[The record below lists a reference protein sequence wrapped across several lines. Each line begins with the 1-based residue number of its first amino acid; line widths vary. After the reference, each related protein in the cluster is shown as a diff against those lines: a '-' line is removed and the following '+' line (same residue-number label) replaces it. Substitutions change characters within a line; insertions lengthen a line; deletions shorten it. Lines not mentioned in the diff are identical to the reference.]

1 MRMDVVPLQYRT
13 IAHMFHLMKYLF
25 KFDTEINFRCA
36 GVMWWIVALFL
47 WVSIWTVATIHMY
60 MDYTLS

>member
-1 MRMDVVPLQYRT
+1 
-13 IAHMFHLMKYLF
+13 MFHLMKYLF
-25 KFDTEINFRCA
+25 KFYTEINFRCA

-47 WVSIWTVATIHMY
+47 WVSLWTVVIIHMY